1 MKRALIAA
9 LAVAP
14 LLAAPAIVY
23 AKETPTAAQ
32 PAKPA
37 TKSDADFARMM
48 KLSDDGFNAVRGI
61 RTARIAIF
69 NGDPQAAE
77 KSVGSATDAM
87 TKAEKDAVN
96 FYGRTNASNDGQY
109 WIPVDATLDVADNF
123 VDTPEKQQHVK
134 KANEHF
140 QSGDKNKAVEELKL
154 AEIDVNFTRLLM
166 PLTTT
171 QDHIQAAT
179 KLLDQKKYYEANL
192 ALKAAEDGLVVDT
205 VALTDIPK
213 PQQNGQAQKSADAS
227 SSSTASSST
236 TGKPA
241 TTSKQ

>member
-32 PAKPA
+32 PGKSAS
-37 TKSDADFARMM
+37 KSDADYARMM

-61 RTARIAIF
+61 RSARIAIF
-69 NGDPQAAE
+69 NGDPQVAE
-77 KSVGSATDAM
+77 KSVSSASEAM
-87 TKAEKDAVN
+87 TKAKKDAAN
-96 FYGRTNASNDGQY
+96 FYGRTNTSNDGQY

-140 QSGDKNKAVEELKL
+140 KSGNKNKAVEELKL

-171 QDHIQAAT
+171 QDHIQAA
-179 KLLDQKKYYEANL
+179 KQMLDQKKYYEANL

-213 PQQNGQAQKSADAS
+213 PQQNGQAKKSADAS
-227 SSSTASSST
+227 PTTAKPST
-236 TGKPA
+236 TTK
-241 TTSKQ
+241 